1 MPHPWLKLMTR
12 FSMQLAWHTILRH
25 HGSLLAR
32 LFIPKMVRQDLGKG
46 SAKYSSARQLHS
58 RVRYFAQRNRP
69 SPNWWTVSLVVM
81 VLEAVVGSMIL
92 LGLFTRVAATVG
104 VLMSLG
110 LTLTFCFCNCPWTND
125 FLLVFW
131 FYFGPFLLNVQ
142 LIFDQSSE
150 STGLQRILRSRKL
163 RFES

>member
-1 MPHPWLKLMTR
+1 MTR
-12 FSMQLAWHTILRH
+12 FSMQLAWHTILRVIM
-25 HGSLLAR
+25 GAFWLDFSYQKWFDRTWVKDLLSTAAQGNY
-32 LFIPKMVRQDLGKG
+32 IPVYGTLLREI
-46 SAKYSSARQLHS
+46 A
-58 RVRYFAQRNRP
+58 